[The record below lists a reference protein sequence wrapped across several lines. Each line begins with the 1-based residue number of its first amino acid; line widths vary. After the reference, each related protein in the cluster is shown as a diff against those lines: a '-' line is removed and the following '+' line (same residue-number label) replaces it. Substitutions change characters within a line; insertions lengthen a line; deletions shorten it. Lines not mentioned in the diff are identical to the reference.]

1 MSAFGRDA
9 RAVALAMVAVS
20 VLAACEAL
28 PGNES
33 GDETAPPALPARPED
48 ALSLLDPSRL
58 ATESRTLMAAR
69 AALDTGFR
77 CGWHVAWTDAIRAGR
92 SERPAAFRGDTM
104 GAVFTLA
111 LVLLVAGL
119 GGTLALAWVLPRLR
133 RRVPRPIKPAP
144 AETRVQSWV
153 HYFGELVR
161 RLLGSAAHALR
172 VDQLDRSVM
181 DQRIHALLA
190 CRQAERE
197 LARAAHAVE
206 RLHPASAPTPTAPP
220 SPPGPDSAP
229 GPEVA
234 AAAPAVVVTDG
245 TIAAH
250 LPPDALRQ
258 GLLEW
263 GAELAALRRRL
274 AATSPL
280 PRELAPDL
288 LVARLDLAQR
298 RARDLRVTLERLLAT
313 QTTPA
318 WNALVKEVALHPE
331 TPRESVPLRALPLAP
346 WVRPAGLAGLAAL
359 TLGLFMVAGWTAAGA
374 FPLFFALVF
383 SLGGL
388 AAVVTAR
395 VHLHRAGRQ
404 PLLPGFADRVG
415 SWLTSLAALALAVL
429 IVSSWMSAESGLDM
443 GDPPPVPVPDPIT
456 LTAPP
461 LWPAPTPGTSRP

>member
-1 MSAFGRDA
+1 MKA
-9 RAVALAMVAVS
+9 RSLALVLVVATCTI
-20 VLAACEAL
+20 AACEAL
-28 PGNES
+28 PGGES
-33 GDETAPPALPARPED
+33 GEETAPVALPTRPED
-48 ALSLLDPSRL
+48 ALSILDPSRL
-58 ATESRTLMAAR
+58 ATESRTLMATR
-69 AALDTGFR
+69 GALDTGFR
-77 CGWHVAWTDAIRAGR
+77 CGWHLAWTDAIRAGR
-92 SERPAAFRGDTM
+92 SERPAAFRSDTM

-119 GGTLALAWVLPRLR
+119 VGTLALAWVLPRLR
-133 RRVPRPIKPAP
+133 RRGPRPAQPVAD
-144 AETRVQSWV
+144 ETRVQSWL
-153 HYFGELVR
+153 HYFRDLAR
-161 RLLGSAAHALR
+161 RLIAALARALR
-172 VDQLDRSVM
+172 VDQLDRSIM

-206 RLHPASAPTPTAPP
+206 RLHPASIPTPPAP
-220 SPPGPDSAP
+220 SADANSASA
-229 GPEVA
+229 GPEAPAPAPA
-234 AAAPAVVVTDG
+234 AAAD
-245 TIAAH
+245 AAPTAAR
-250 LPPDALRQ
+250 LPPDELRQ
-258 GLLEW
+258 GLLDW

-288 LVARLDLAQR
+288 LVARLDLSQR

-313 QTTPA
+313 SAAPA

-331 TPRESVPLRALPLAP
+331 TPREAVPLRPLPLAP
-346 WVRPAGLAGLAAL
+346 WVKPAGLIGLTAL

-415 SWLTSLAALALAVL
+415 SWLTSLSALALAVL
-429 IVSSWMSAESGLDM
+429 VVSSWLSAESGLDM
-443 GDPPPVPVPDPIT
+443 GDPPPVPVPDPVT
-456 LTAPP
+456 LTAPS
-461 LWPAPTPGTSRP
+461 LWPAPGTPKP